1 MRKLTIGILF
11 FGLIAA
17 LSPVKAQQADAH
29 EKLKKHINSI
39 VLKVEKADE
48 ADEKRTILN
57 NSLDELV
64 SAIDQVEQNK
74 MVPET
79 DKEALAGFK
88 NDLIE
93 KKNELNGQDGF
104 AKVPDNRL
112 NDFAQY
118 VQQDMEQADRV
129 VTISLTTA
137 LLIVIILLLL

>member
-1 MRKLTIGILF
+1 
-11 FGLIAA
+11 
-17 LSPVKAQQADAH
+17 
-29 EKLKKHINSI
+29 
-39 VLKVEKADE
+39 
-48 ADEKRTILN
+48 
-57 NSLDELV
+57 
-64 SAIDQVEQNK
+64 